1 MPVEKRALQVK
12 QFRKWMDMFR
22 LNHLFRVVGFGF
34 IRMEVLFILFQ
45 HEIDLKNHLYAV
57 VWVLD
62 DDFDLHGDWR

>member
-1 MPVEKRALQVK
+1 
-12 QFRKWMDMFR
+12 MFR